1 MFKGITRAAGIIF
14 ILYYL
19 FLSAFTGFGV
29 WFNAVWLIAGIIFV
43 AASFVTKG
51 WFRKAFCILCAAGI
65 IFTGIFMTPIIKASV
80 TEPESGAEYIVILG
94 AEVNPD
100 NRPSGILKHR
110 LDAAYEYHQ
119 DNPDAIFIVTGC
131 QGYNENISEARCM
144 NDWLIEKGVREDSI
158 IMDEKAE
165 NTYQNIENA
174 KDIIGDVKV
183 PAAIVTSDFHIYRA
197 MRLARNQG
205 YENITGIP
213 AFTRKVL
220 LPNYYL
226 REVAAVFKDFYL

>member
-1 MFKGITRAAGIIF
+1 MFRGITRVVGIIF
-14 ILYYL
+14 IIYYL
-19 FLSAFTGFGV
+19 FLCVFTGFGV
-29 WFNAVWLIAGIIFV
+29 WFNAVWLMAGIIFV
-43 AASFVTKG
+43 GASFLDAV
-51 WFRKAFCILCAAGI
+51 WFKRAFCIVIAAGL
-65 IFTGIFMTPIIKASV
+65 IFTGIFMVPIVKASV
-80 TEPESGAEYIVILG
+80 SEPEAGAEYIVVLG

-110 LDAAYEYHQ
+110 LDAAYDYYGQNH
-119 DNPDAIFIVTGC
+119 DAIFIVTGC

-144 NDWLIEKGVREDSI
+144 NDWLVDKGISQDQI

-174 KDIIGDVKV
+174 KNIIGDESKLT
-183 PAAIVTSDFHIYRA
+183 AIVTSDFHIYRA

-213 AFTRKVL
+213 AFTRKTL

-226 REVAAVFKDFYL
+226 REVAAVIKDFYL